1 MLDQTDRMLLS
12 LLKKDARQKYS
23 ELGEQVHLSPPAV
36 HERVKKLERMGVIER
51 YTIEI
56 DANALGLALYAFVRI
71 HISQASC
78 EQVAKALKACPEVE
92 ECFSSAGEESMLV
105 KVHTTT
111 PVALET
117 LLDHIRRLPGVER
130 TQTSII
136 LTKHFE
142 RTYIPMETD
151 AIE

>member
-36 HERVKKLERMGVIER
+36 HERVKKPERMGVIER
-51 YTIEI
+51 YTIEM

-78 EQVAKALKACPEVE
+78 EQVANALKQCPEVE

-111 PVALET
+111 PIALEA